1 MEEHVTVI
9 DSYPGS
15 GKTSWAI
22 ENINKSSEDTKI
34 IFITIFLDE
43 VKRIMES
50 CPEKQ
55 FVEPDAKIGEYNKL
69 DHLKKLIGDGKNIVS
84 THALF
89 SHMDDEL
96 IELLRSEN
104 YTLYL
109 DEVFQCVNRYNL
121 SRSKTKSKKR
131 KEQITKQDV
140 LTLLD
145 KNIIKVEDDFSVTWV
160 DNDKPLS
167 AYEHMR
173 QLANRQLLYMVNGNL
188 LLWSFPIGVFRKGIF
203 EKIYILTH
211 RFESQLQWA
220 YYTYFEVEYTKYHVK
235 KNLETDKYELIETKN
250 DDHELDFKNRI
261 KEKIHIIEN
270 KKLNSIGDV
279 YYDTRNH
286 PYKYALSQT
295 WFESK
300 KNESAKKKL
309 KNNIDNFFRYETP
322 SKGEERLWTCFADD
336 EKILRSKGASKTN
349 WLACNARAVNKY
361 GDRTHV
367 CYPVNRFVDPFYDD
381 FFSKRGFTINQDEF
395 ALSEMIQFLW
405 RSAIRNDQE
414 ITVYIPSERM
424 RTLLKKYLNNEPIW
438 F

>member
-1 MEEHVTVI
+1 MDDHIIVI

-15 GKTSWAI
+15 GKTSLAI
-22 ENINKSSEDTKI
+22 QNINESPEDTKI
-34 IFITIFLDE
+34 IFITIFLEE
-43 VKRIMES
+43 VQRIITS
-50 CPEKQ
+50 CPDKNFTEPEK
-55 FVEPDAKIGEYNKL
+55 VGDSTKL
-69 DHLKKLIGDGKNIVS
+69 AHLKRLISEGRNIVS

-109 DEVFQCVNRYNL
+109 DEVFQCVHRYDL
-121 SRSKTKSKKR
+121 SRSSVKNKKR

-140 LTLLD
+140 STLLD
-145 KNIIKVEDDFSVTWV
+145 KNIIKIEDDFTVTWV

-173 QLANRQLLYMVNGNL
+173 QLANRQLLYMVNGCL
-188 LLWSFPIGVFRKGIF
+188 LLWSFPISVFRKGIF

-220 YYTYFEVEYTKYHVK
+220 YYTYFDVEYTKCHVI
-235 KNLETDKYELIETKN
+235 KNIESGKYELVESEN
-250 DDHELDFKNRI
+250 DDHEIDFKNKI
-261 KEKIHIIEN
+261 KEKIHIVES

-286 PYKYALSQT
+286 PYKYALSQS
-295 WFESK
+295 WFENK
-300 KNESAKKKL
+300 KNASAKARL
-309 KNNIDNFFRYETP
+309 KNHIDNFFRYETQ
-322 SKGEERLWTCFADD
+322 SDSDKRLWTCFLDD
-336 EKILRSKGASKTN
+336 EPSLRSKGASKSN
-349 WLACNARAVNKY
+349 WLACNARAVNAY
-361 GDRTHV
+361 GDRTHI

-381 FFSKRGFTINQDEF
+381 FFSKRGFTINQDEY

-424 RTLLKKYLNNEPIW
+424 RTLLKKYLNNEQIC